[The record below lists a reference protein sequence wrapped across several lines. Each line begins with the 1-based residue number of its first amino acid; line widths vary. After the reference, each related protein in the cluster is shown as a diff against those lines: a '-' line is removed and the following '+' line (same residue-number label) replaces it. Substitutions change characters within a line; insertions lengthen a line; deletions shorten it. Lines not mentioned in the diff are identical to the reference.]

1 MLFLSYFFYL
11 VFAAFVVL
19 RLFKE
24 IRISRYVIIFFIS
37 TTAIN
42 IIVAQML
49 HFFSELNNSI
59 LYLIIQ
65 SVIFLLSVI
74 LLIDP
79 KKKIFRSPLPRF
91 RIVVERPT
99 LIEGVLSLLI
109 FFILGLT
116 FYVGTLSPMNNSD
129 SLHTHLPRIF
139 YWLQHGSLRN
149 WIPTAVTQISYPIN
163 ISLQGLWLFLLT
175 GSEKFFFLATWLALA
190 AIAALVYEIS
200 LLIGADKKS
209 ALTAVLVSLSFPV
222 VLLQTYSYQGDAFVA
237 GLILCCIYFLL
248 LYHKN
253 NHKADLYL
261 SLLALMVALGSKQ
274 TAFLFLPVYVLA
286 LVMLMR
292 RFRTWRDLLSLG
304 LFAVVFFGFFSSFKI
319 IQNRA
324 ETGVKGVHMINPGY
338 YGQLLGVTQKPFE
351 GYLVNSLRYLYQAI
365 NFDGLYGQTKL
376 NLESEKEKIFRNL
389 TEKLGIDLEARQYLP
404 EYEEGYFKYDLDWPV
419 SEDGSWFGPLSFTIL
434 PLAMI
439 ITLFQRKNTTRKYY
453 LLLSFILLLGFIFGQ
468 VILKGDGWGAYR
480 GRHMTIAVLS
490 LAPLISSLIP
500 HRRIPGIIVSLF
512 ISFIAFYLSLSV
524 LLIND
529 NRPIITTRSLYSFHE
544 KNIATIN
551 VSNFFT
557 AQYVSRSEKLI
568 DALLLTSPDRQNI
581 IQGNYYDRLFFQDT
595 SKIELIEFVNKNIK
609 PEQDLYLLIEP
620 SLLEYALFGINR
632 TRNLFPIETFQELPP
647 GECALV
653 SDVNSQ
659 VVPSSI
665 KKLDQKDGLSIYCNP

>member
-389 TEKLGIDLEARQYLP
+389 TEKLGIDLEAKQYLP

>member
-1 MLFLSYFFYL
+1 MLFLSYFFYMVL
-11 VFAAFVVL
+11 TAFVVL

-24 IRISRYVIIFFIS
+24 IRISRYVINFFIS
-37 TTAIN
+37 TTALN
-42 IIVAQML
+42 IIVVQML
-49 HFFSELNNSI
+49 HFFRGLDNSI

-65 SVIFLLSVI
+65 SVICLLSVI

-79 KKKIFRSPLPRF
+79 KKKIFKSPLPRF
-91 RIVVERPT
+91 RIVVEPPT
-99 LIEGVLSLLI
+99 LIEGFLILLI

-116 FYVGTLSPMNNSD
+116 FYVGTLSPINNSD

-175 GSEKFFFLATWLALA
+175 GSEKFFFLTTWLALA

-209 ALTAVLVSLSFPV
+209 ALTAVFVSLSFPV

-237 GLILCCIYFLL
+237 GLVLCCIYFLL

-304 LFAVVFFGFFSSFKI
+304 LLAVVFFGFFSSFKI

-338 YGQLLGVTQKPFE
+338 YGQLLAVTQKPFE
-351 GYLVNSLRYLYQAI
+351 GYLVNSLRYLYQAV
-365 NFDGLYGQTKL
+365 NLDGLYGQTKL
-376 NLESEKEKIFRNL
+376 NLESEKEKIFRKL
-389 TEKLGIDLEARQYLP
+389 TEKLGVDLETRQYLP

-434 PLAMI
+434 PVAMI
-439 ITLFQRKNTTRKYY
+439 ITLFQKKYTTRKYY

-500 HRRIPGIIVSLF
+500 HRRIPGMIVSLF

-544 KNIATIN
+544 KNIATIK

-581 IQGNYYDRLFFQDT
+581 IRGNYYERLFFQDT
-595 SKIELIEFVNKNIK
+595 GKIELIEFVNKNIK
-609 PEQDLYLLIEP
+609 SEQDLYLLIEP

-653 SDVNSQ
+653 SDGYSQ
-659 VVPSSI
+659 TVPSSN
-665 KKLDQKDGLSIYCNP
+665 KKLDQKDGLSIYCIP

>member
-190 AIAALVYEIS
+190 AIAALVHEIS

-237 GLILCCIYFLL
+237 GLVLCCIYFLL

-274 TAFLFLPVYVLA
+274 TAFLFLPVYVLS

-292 RFRTWRDLLSLG
+292 RFRTWRSLLSLG
-304 LFAVVFFGFFSSFKI
+304 LLAVVFFGFFSSFKI

-434 PLAMI
+434 PLAMV
-439 ITLFQRKNTTRKYY
+439 ITLIQRKNTTRKYY

-544 KNIATIN
+544 KNIATIK

-659 VVPSSI
+659 AVPSSI

>member
-1 MLFLSYFFYL
+1 
-11 VFAAFVVL
+11 
-19 RLFKE
+19 
-24 IRISRYVIIFFIS
+24 
-37 TTAIN
+37 
-42 IIVAQML
+42 ML

-190 AIAALVYEIS
+190 AIAALVHEIS

-237 GLILCCIYFLL
+237 GLVLCCIYFLL

-274 TAFLFLPVYVLA
+274 TAFLFLPVYVLS

-292 RFRTWRDLLSLG
+292 RFRTWRSLLSLG
-304 LFAVVFFGFFSSFKI
+304 LLAVVFFGFFSSFKI

-434 PLAMI
+434 PLAMV
-439 ITLFQRKNTTRKYY
+439 ITLIQRKNTTRKYY

-544 KNIATIN
+544 KNIATIK

-659 VVPSSI
+659 AVPSSI